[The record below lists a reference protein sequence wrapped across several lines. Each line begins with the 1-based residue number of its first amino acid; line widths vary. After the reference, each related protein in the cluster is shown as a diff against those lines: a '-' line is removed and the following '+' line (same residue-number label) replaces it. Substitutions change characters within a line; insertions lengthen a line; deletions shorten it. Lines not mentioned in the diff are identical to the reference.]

1 MEAQCKRF
9 EVRASEDGRVLFSA
23 DEDEIT
29 IGAEKLKVTGTVME
43 IFQCLLSKN
52 KQNSTKVSLHNFW
65 LLFQNLSC
73 QYNDIF
79 TFQITTNKVINCS
92 WRTESQ
98 Y

>member
-43 IFQCLLSKN
+43 ILYIVSIHHCL
-52 KQNSTKVSLHNFW
+52 
-65 LLFQNLSC
+65 
-73 QYNDIF
+73 
-79 TFQITTNKVINCS
+79 
-92 WRTESQ
+92 EGP
-98 Y
+98 